1 MINVCCKSKVNNCL
15 NQVVNY
21 IPYTRKV
28 KSLLQVENCKLEFW
42 IEMNG
47 KSRLS
52 TMYKKLIQS
61 NYEHFSFFVLVK
73 IRVFFLFSSIFLFEE
88 KKGEQSELLNL
99 ENQWRHRW
107 HYERVLASAFDFR
120 IPVQSMSI
128 IAQTECHTKLHIII

>member
-99 ENQWRHRW
+99 ENQ
-107 HYERVLASAFDFR
+107 
-120 IPVQSMSI
+120 
-128 IAQTECHTKLHIII
+128 